1 MSNAMGA
8 LLAGLVDYAGL
19 FPPSALSMR
28 EAVRNYGLYRVST
41 HQGML
46 ARFVLPASR
55 LGEFADV
62 ALLARHAGDFGPW
75 PLAVLASAA
84 DAPALDA
91 FDASHGAV
99 ARVET
104 IEAKAE
110 DAATIAALAA
120 AFPLRT
126 VYVEV
131 PVRSDPSALIAA
143 CKLHGLRAKIR
154 TGGVTAEAFPA
165 RDDVLRFLAACVAQ
179 GVAFKAT
186 AGLHH
191 PLRGEYPLTYA
202 PDAVRGTMYGFLNV
216 FLAALLLREGHS
228 AAEVAPALEERDA
241 SSIVVSADGISWRG
255 FSVPTARIADAR
267 AAFAGSF
274 GSCSFEE
281 PVQDLVSLSLL
292 PRG

>member
-1 MSNAMGA
+1 MSTALGA
-8 LLAGLVDYAGL
+8 LLGGLVDYAGL
-19 FPPSALSMR
+19 FPPASLPMR
-28 EAVRNYGLYRVST
+28 EAVRNYGLYRVSAQ
-41 HQGML
+41 QGML

-55 LGEFADV
+55 LGEFAEL
-62 ALLARHAGDFGPW
+62 ALLARHAGDVAPW
-75 PLAVLASAA
+75 PLAVLAAAA

-91 FDASHGAV
+91 FDAQHGAL
-99 ARVET
+99 ARVDT
-104 IEAKAE
+104 VEAKAE
-110 DAATIAALAA
+110 DAASIAALAA
-120 AFPLRT
+120 AFPGRV

-131 PVRSDPSALIAA
+131 PVRNDPSALIAQ
-143 CKLHGLRAKIR
+143 CKAQGLRAKIR
-154 TGGVTAEAFPA
+154 TGGVTADAFPA
-165 RDDVLRFLAACVAQ
+165 RDDVLRFLSACVAQ

-202 PDAVRGTMYGFLNV
+202 PDAARGTMYGFLNV
-216 FLAALLLREGHS
+216 FLAALLLREGLA

-241 SSIVVSADGISWRG
+241 SSIVVGADGISWRG
-255 FSVPTARIADAR
+255 FSVPTVRIADAR

-281 PVQDLVSLSLL
+281 PVQDLVSLSFL